1 MHPDNSSFDDSR
13 RLLAEVAWA
22 AGTGKAL
29 RIRGGNSKPFPGR
42 MVDGID
48 INTCTHR
55 GVVSYDPTEL
65 VVTARAGTSVAELDA
80 LLAENGQMLPWE
92 PPSFAGK
99 ATVGGMVATGLSGP
113 RRPYAGAIRDFVLG
127 CRIITG
133 EAKHLRFG
141 GEVMKNVAGYDVS
154 RLIVGSFGCLGLV
167 TEVSMKVLPK
177 PRATRSLLLEL
188 PATEVP
194 KKLRAWRDVGLPVT
208 GASHLDSWLHVRVEG
223 GNGLVA
229 NAVREIGGEDLEPAF
244 WDELR
249 DQQLP
254 FFADRRPL
262 WRISVPQTAPLTPL
276 PGSVLLDWGGAQRW
290 LKSDAPAAVIRA
302 DAEQLGGHATLFSQ
316 RADVEPFHP
325 MPEAMLR
332 LHQRIKRQLDPRGI
346 FNPARMYAAL

>member
-1 MHPDNSSFDDSR
+1 
-13 RLLAEVAWA
+13 
-22 AGTGKAL
+22 
-29 RIRGGNSKPFPGR
+29 
-42 MVDGID
+42 
-48 INTCTHR
+48 
-55 GVVSYDPTEL
+55 
-65 VVTARAGTSVAELDA
+65 
-80 LLAENGQMLPWE
+80 
-92 PPSFAGK
+92 
-99 ATVGGMVATGLSGP
+99 
-113 RRPYAGAIRDFVLG
+113 
-127 CRIITG
+127 
-133 EAKHLRFG
+133 
-141 GEVMKNVAGYDVS
+141 MKNVAGYDVS

-188 PATEVP
+188 PAIEVP
-194 KKLRAWRDVGLPVT
+194 KKLRAWRDAGLPVT

-254 FFADRRPL
+254 FFADRRSL

-276 PGSVLLDWGGAQRW
+276 PGSVLLDWGAAQRW